1 MPTKPK
7 DTDKITG
14 KQPDPTSAEV
24 PGDHWRTGPN
34 VDAGIEPG
42 AVTVDPETAEGR
54 AAREARKANGATSS
68 VNDDGVEVV
77 DQPDAP
83 YGPKVE
89 EKDDQRVLEHENHI
103 KEKQLL

>member
-1 MPTKPK
+1 MPTKK
-7 DTDKITG
+7 DTDKPIEKT
-14 KQPDPTSAEV
+14 DPTSAEV
-24 PGDHWRTGPN
+24 PGNHWRTGPN
-34 VDAGIEPG
+34 VDTGLQPG

-54 AAREARKANGATSS
+54 AAAAARDANGATSS

-77 DQPDAP
+77 EQSAVS

-89 EKDDQRVLEHENHI
+89 EKDDRRVLEEQENL